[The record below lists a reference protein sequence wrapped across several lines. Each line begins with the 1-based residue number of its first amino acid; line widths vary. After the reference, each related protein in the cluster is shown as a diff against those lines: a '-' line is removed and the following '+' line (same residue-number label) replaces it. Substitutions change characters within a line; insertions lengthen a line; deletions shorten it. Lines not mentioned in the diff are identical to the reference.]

1 VQTERREYRAR
12 FRARDGDRRAVLPD
26 PERAQ
31 NPQLHGSKRN
41 HAAIVGGPIQQTV
54 KVE

>member
-1 VQTERREYRAR
+1 MQTEHREDRAR

-26 PERAQ
+26 LERAK

-41 HAAIVGGPIQQTV
+41 HVDIVGGPIQQTV
-54 KVE
+54 KTE